1 MAASTR
7 PAAAEPERTA
17 TNELAAALRGAA
29 ARAAE
34 LAGSGV
40 ALVFAHVPGP
50 GTPPPLPPLRA
61 AAGFA
66 TPAAALAAANA
77 LGTDVCEAIEADA
90 ERALP
95 APRALGALAAGGAWL
110 APLGFEGR
118 VHGALLVGSRSALA
132 EPALQQLQL
141 LARSIA
147 IRLDHA
153 ELAARVRSL
162 EEKLAAGEPR
172 EGDRGDEILKLSEAL
187 FAQDIEL
194 LRNHEKLGKVEKLKN
209 DFIEKMSRELR
220 TPLNGIIEAVITV
233 LAGENEHLSDSSKA
247 VLRRALDDGTSF
259 LRTLQNILDLWR
271 IKQGELPVESQE
283 VNFREVV
290 EEAIFSVQDALEG
303 KDVEIHREIRE
314 PLPKLRTDLAK
325 VNQILFLLLDNA
337 VKFTP
342 RGRIDIVVGVEG
354 GQLVCEVRDTGIGIC
369 PDDQQFI
376 FDEFYQVDDLA
387 STKYRGSGLGLALV
401 RDLLILLDGEIELAS
416 EVGEG
421 TSVSFRIPVEVLG
434 GSAPARA

>member
-1 MAASTR
+1 VAAPSR
-7 PAAAEPERTA
+7 PAAATDRRPTQ
-17 TNELAAALRGAA
+17 ELTAALRGAA

-34 LAGSGV
+34 LAGQGL
-40 ALVFAHVPGP
+40 ALVFAHLPGP
-50 GTPPPLPPLRA
+50 GTAPPLPPLRA

-77 LGTDVCEAIEADA
+77 LGEAVCEAIEADE
-90 ERALP
+90 ERTLP
-95 APRALGALAAGGAWL
+95 APPALGALAAGGAWI
-110 APLGFEGR
+110 APLEFEGR
-118 VHGALLVGSRSALA
+118 VHGALLIGSRAALGDA
-132 EPALQQLQL
+132 ARQQLQL
-141 LARSIA
+141 LARSVA

-153 ELAARVRSL
+153 ELSARVRAL
-162 EEKLAAGEPR
+162 EAQLSARAPGED
-172 EGDRGDEILKLSEAL
+172 DRSDEILKLSEAL

-194 LRNHEKLGKVEKLKN
+194 LRNNEKLGKVEKLKN

-233 LAGENEHLSDSSKA
+233 LAGENEHLSDASKA
-247 VLRRALDDGTSF
+247 VLRQALNDGTSF

-271 IKQGELPVESQE
+271 IKQGELPVEAQE

-325 VNQILFLLLDNA
+325 INQILFLLLDNA

-342 RGRIDIVVGVEG
+342 RGRIDIIAGVEG
-354 GQLVCEVRDTGIGIC
+354 GHLVCEVRDTGIGIC

-416 EVGEG
+416 EVGQG
-421 TSVSFRIPVEVLG
+421 TSFTFRIPVELIG
-434 GSAPARA
+434 ASAPARP

>member
-1 MAASTR
+1 VAAPSR
-7 PAAAEPERTA
+7 PAAPPERRPPQ
-17 TNELAAALRGAA
+17 ELAAALKSAA

-34 LAGSGV
+34 LAGQGL
-40 ALVFAHVPGP
+40 ALLFAHVPGP

-61 AAGFA
+61 AAGFD

-77 LGTDVCEAIEADA
+77 LGAAVCEAVEADE
-90 ERALP
+90 ERTLP
-95 APRALGALAAGGAWL
+95 APPALGPLAAGGAWI

-118 VHGALLVGSRSALA
+118 VHGALLVGSRAALD
-132 EPALQQLQL
+132 PVVRQQLQL
-141 LARSIA
+141 LARSVA

-153 ELAARVRSL
+153 ALAERVREL
-162 EEKLAAGEPR
+162 EAKLVTRDAPE
-172 EGDRGDEILKLSEAL
+172 EDRSDEILKLSEAL

-194 LRNHEKLGKVEKLKN
+194 LRNNEKLGKIEKLKN

-233 LAGENEHLSDSSKA
+233 LAGENERLSDASKA
-247 VLRRALDDGTSF
+247 VLRQALDDGTSF

-271 IKQGELPVESQE
+271 IKQGELPVEAQE

-325 VNQILFLLLDNA
+325 VNQIVFLLLDNA

-342 RGRIDIVVGVEG
+342 RGRIDILAGVESG
-354 GQLVCEVRDTGIGIC
+354 HLVCEVRDTGIGIC

-416 EVGEG
+416 EVGQG
-421 TSVSFRIPVEVLG
+421 SSFTFRIPVEVIA
-434 GSAPARA
+434 GSAPPRA